1 VRRYIKTLFIVIS
14 LTACKSPKTN
24 YDLTFFKWNI
34 HESYYLKFNSSDT
47 LYFINTYPL
56 EEQTS
61 FTILNEEEKEKIQTI
76 IDTLTFPRQKEYT
89 NRSIDDGETF
99 VFELKNIK
107 QSKQLK
113 IHGHRGPNQFWL
125 FGKSLETIKNQHTF
139 TKTNKSFDLTDFNKM
154 IISPIPTTWTCKDC
168 PKQIK

>member
-1 VRRYIKTLFIVIS
+1 MRRYIKSLAIIIS
-14 LTACKSPKTN
+14 LTGCKSPKTN

-76 IDTLTFPRQKEYT
+76 IDTLTFPRQKEYM

-99 VFELKNIK
+99 AFELKSIK

-113 IHGHRGPNQFWL
+113 IHGHQGPNQFWL
-125 FGKSLETIKNQHTF
+125 FGKSLETIKSQHTF
-139 TKTNKSFDLTDFNKM
+139 IKTNKSFDLTDFNKM
-154 IISPIPTTWTCKDC
+154 IISPIPTTWICKDC